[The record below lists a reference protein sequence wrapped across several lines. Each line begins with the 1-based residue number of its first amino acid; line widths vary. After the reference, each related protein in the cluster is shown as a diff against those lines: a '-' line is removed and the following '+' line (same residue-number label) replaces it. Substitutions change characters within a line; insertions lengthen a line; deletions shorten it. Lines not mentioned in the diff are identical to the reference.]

1 MPELPEVES
10 LRRSLSPY
18 LVGQKILKVE
28 VFRSKLVSGR
38 GTVREGL
45 EEKKM
50 QFETILIG
58 EEFAAISRRAKNLM
72 LEFKSG
78 KVVLVHLKMTGQLV
92 YKNKLGVVVKG
103 GHPIQESESDLPNK
117 HTYIIFEL
125 EDGYLYYNDVRMFG
139 YLLYYP
145 SMSLIEAENHFV
157 GLGLEPDDPDFT
169 EEYFISSM
177 FGRLGRLKTIFL
189 NQDVVVGLGNIY
201 CDEVCFEAGVRP
213 DRVIKS
219 LSKKELKALYKAIKK
234 IIPMAIEMGGSSVAN
249 YLLGDGSKGNYAKH
263 HKVYLK
269 GGKPCSVCG
278 STLQKMK
285 IASRTTVFCDKC
297 QK

>member
-10 LRRSLSPY
+10 LRRSLIPY
-18 LVGQKILKVE
+18 IVGQKVVNVQ
-28 VFRSKLVSGR
+28 VFRAKLVSGR
-38 GTVREGL
+38 GTVRESL
-45 EEKKM
+45 DEKKE
-50 QFETILIG
+50 QFETMLLG
-58 EEFAAISRRAKNLM
+58 EELVSISRRAKNLM
-72 LEFKSG
+72 MEFKSG

-92 YKNKLGVVVKG
+92 YKSKSGVVVKG
-103 GHPIQESESDLPNK
+103 GHPIQESDSDLPNK

-139 YLLYYP
+139 YLLYYTN
-145 SMSLIEAENHFV
+145 MSLIEAENHFI
-157 GLGLEPDDPDFT
+157 GLGLEPDDVDFT
-169 EEYFISSM
+169 EEYFVSSM
-177 FGRLGRLKTIFL
+177 FGRSGRLKSIFL

-219 LSKKELKALYKAIKK
+219 LSKKELRALYEAIMK
-234 IIPMAIEMGGSSVAN
+234 IIPMAIDMGGSSVAN
-249 YLLGDGSKGNYAKH
+249 YLLADGSKGNFAKH

-278 STLQKMK
+278 SILKKIK
-285 IASRTTVFCDKC
+285 IASRTTVYCEQC